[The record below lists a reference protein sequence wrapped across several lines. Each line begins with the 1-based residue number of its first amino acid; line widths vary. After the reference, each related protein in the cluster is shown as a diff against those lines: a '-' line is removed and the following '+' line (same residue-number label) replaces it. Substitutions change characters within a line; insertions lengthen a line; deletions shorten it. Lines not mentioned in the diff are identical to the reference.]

1 MSRDTADVVIV
12 GAGIMG
18 LSIAH
23 QISRRDPRRIVI
35 LEKALNVGEGSTG
48 ASCAILRQR
57 YTHPEAVMVARDGLH
72 AHRNWSRYTGV
83 SEPRAR
89 FHHTGV
95 LWMMAET
102 PAAIES
108 ARAMMSGLGI
118 DIEVLSAPEVRE
130 RFPAL
135 STCNRPF
142 DLTGET
148 EHDCADHESFL
159 FETESGFFDPVSATQ
174 DLLEAVRAAGVD
186 VRLRTK
192 VTGIGTQGRSGHRGR
207 SRRRHGY
214 RRSRGHQRR
223 RTMGTAGRSPLAGF
237 DYKTHGWTIH
247 PIRRKSSI
255 GSGHAMSFLG
265 HCPWSP
271 THPGGIYFRPE
282 AGGQQILI
290 GSIREEDE
298 QEVVADPD
306 VFNGN
311 IDAAFRDVKIH
322 ALHHRIPSLPYR
334 GHIAGVSGM
343 YDLNVEDVHPV
354 IGPTPLEGFIVV
366 NGFSGHG
373 FKESPS
379 VGSMGPATSLASPP
393 TSGTPK
399 HPWNSSALR
408 DAHCLNGEGSVGLIV
423 AGAHFFQARVGG
435 PSPNPPPSMGPPAPC
450 RPSLRGM

>member
-1 MSRDTADVVIV
+1 MSRDTADIVIV

-23 QISRRDPRRIVI
+23 QIARRDRRRIVI

-57 YTHPEAVMVARDGLH
+57 YTHREAMTVARDGLR
-72 AHRNWSRYTGV
+72 AHRNWSAYTGLA
-83 SEPRAR
+83 EPRAR

-95 LWMMAET
+95 LWMMGET
-102 PAAIES
+102 ATAIEDGRKTM
-108 ARAMMSGLGI
+108 ADLGI
-118 DIEVLSAPEVRE
+118 GVEVLAAGEVRD

-142 DLTGET
+142 DLTGAT
-148 EHDCADHESFL
+148 EHECADHPAFL

-174 DLLEAVRAAGVD
+174 DLLEAVRREGVE

-192 VTGIGTQGRSGHRGR
+192 VTGIN
-207 SRRRHGY
+207 
-214 RRSRGHQRR
+214 
-223 RTMGTAGRSPLAGF
+223 TAGGRVTGVELADGTGIDAPVVVNSSGPWAPRVARLAGF
-237 DYKTHGWTIH
+237 DYRTHGWTIH
-247 PIRRKSSI
+247 PIRAQVIYREWPRDAVPGPIPVVADSS
-255 GSGHAMSFLG
+255 
-265 HCPWSP
+265 
-271 THPGGIYFRPE
+271 GGIYFRPE
-282 AGGQQILI
+282 AGGQQILV
-290 GSIREEDE
+290 GSILEEDE
-298 QEVVADPD
+298 REVVADPD

-334 GHIAGVSGM
+334 GQITGVAGM
-343 YDLNVEDVHPV
+343 YDMNLEDVHPV

-379 VGSMGPATSLASPP
+379 VGSMLARYLTGAPADEWDTAAPMEFFSIDRAPIALKERAVLA
-393 TSGTPK
+393 
-399 HPWNSSALR
+399 
-408 DAHCLNGEGSVGLIV
+408 
-423 AGAHFFQARVGG
+423 
-435 PSPNPPPSMGPPAPC
+435 
-450 RPSLRGM
+450 

>member
-1 MSRDTADVVIV
+1 MSRDRADVVIV
-12 GAGIMG
+12 GAGIIG

-23 QISRRDPRRIVI
+23 QIARRDPRTIVV

-57 YTHPEAVMVARDGLH
+57 YTHPEAITVARDGLH
-72 AHRNWSRYTGV
+72 AHRNWARYTGV
-83 SEPRAR
+83 AEPRAR

-102 PAAIES
+102 AAAIEHS
-108 ARAMMSGLGI
+108 RGVMAGLGI
-118 DIEVLSAPEVRE
+118 GVEVLPAGEVRE

-148 EHDCADHESFL
+148 EHECADHPAFL

-174 DLLEAVRAAGVD
+174 DLLEAVRARGVD

-192 VTGIGTQGRSGHRGR
+192 VTGIRTDGGKISGVDLADGTGID
-207 SRRRHGY
+207 
-214 RRSRGHQRR
+214 
-223 RTMGTAGRSPLAGF
+223 TPIVVNAAGPWAPRVARMAGF
-237 DYKTHGWTIH
+237 DYKTHGWTIR
-247 PIRRKSSI
+247 PIRAQVIYREWPRDAVAGPLPVVADSS
-255 GSGHAMSFLG
+255 
-265 HCPWSP
+265 
-271 THPGGIYFRPE
+271 GGIYFRPE
-282 AGGQQILI
+282 AGGQQILV

-298 QEVVADPD
+298 QEVVEDPD

-334 GHIAGVSGM
+334 GQITGVSGM
-343 YDLNVEDVHPV
+343 YDMNLEDVHPV
-354 IGPTPLEGFIVV
+354 IGPTPLEGFIVA

-379 VGSMGPATSLASPP
+379 VGSMVARFITGADRDEWDTAAPMEFFSIERSPIVLTEKAVLA
-393 TSGTPK
+393 
-399 HPWNSSALR
+399 
-408 DAHCLNGEGSVGLIV
+408 
-423 AGAHFFQARVGG
+423 
-435 PSPNPPPSMGPPAPC
+435 
-450 RPSLRGM
+450 